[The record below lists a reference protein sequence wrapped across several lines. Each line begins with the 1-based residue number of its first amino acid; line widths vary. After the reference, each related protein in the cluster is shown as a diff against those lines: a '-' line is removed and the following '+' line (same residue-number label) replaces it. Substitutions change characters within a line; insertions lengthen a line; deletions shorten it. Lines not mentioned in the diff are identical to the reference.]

1 MKKYLAL
8 FCCIFFL
15 SLAVFAQT
23 DEDLQDKD
31 AKTEELYVYKMNQKG
46 DWFIKLGGA
55 AFIPLQPNNHEPGLG
70 LKSRFLSIFMERI
83 FPRR

>member
-1 MKKYLAL
+1 MTTNKGEQMKKYLAL

-31 AKTEELYVYKMNQKG
+31 AKQRELYVYKMNQKATG
-46 DWFIKLGGA
+46 
-55 AFIPLQPNNHEPGLG
+55 
-70 LKSRFLSIFMERI
+70 S
-83 FPRR
+83 